1 VAIVARFSEAFH
13 ERFGHEI
20 VGELVTWF
28 NDMEL
33 TARQS
38 LREFNE
44 LNFARFD
51 AKLEQRLAELRSELR
66 SEMHAMDV
74 NLRSEIRAVDTSLR
88 AVIQGIDTNLRA
100 EIQAGDSALRTEMRT
115 GFAELKMILA
125 EQSVVQMRWMVG
137 MWLTVLLAV
146 MGLWLRR

>member
-1 VAIVARFSEAFH
+1 MAIVARFSKAFY
-13 ERFGHEI
+13 ERFGHEV
-20 VGELVTWF
+20 VGELVTWL
-28 NDMEL
+28 NEMEL
-33 TARQS
+33 TSRQS

-66 SEMHAMDV
+66 SEMHAIDV
-74 NLRSEIRAVDTSLR
+74 
-88 AVIQGIDTNLRA
+88 NLRA
-100 EIQAGDSALRTEMRT
+100 EIQAVDTNLRSELRS
-115 GFAELKMILA
+115 GLAELKTA
-125 EQSVVQMRWMVG
+125 FVEQGVVQTRWMVG